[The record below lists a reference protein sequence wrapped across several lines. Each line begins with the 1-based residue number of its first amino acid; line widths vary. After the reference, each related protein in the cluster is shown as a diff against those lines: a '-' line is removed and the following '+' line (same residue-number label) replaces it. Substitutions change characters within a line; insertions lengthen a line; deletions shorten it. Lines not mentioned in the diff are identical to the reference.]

1 MKNQKAFRLIF
12 IFLFSLAAMS
22 SRAQSDSALRKK
34 ISKYFCIEFSN
45 VSGTIKKEDLEM
57 ELGMVILPLLS
68 KYNDEI
74 KSQWHLDPADKEDL
88 EKIGYRIGQD
98 AALDCAAFRNFIKE
112 NMDAIG
118 NSAEEENK
126 SLSGTLV
133 KIEGQPFTYLLIRTK
148 TGKMEK
154 LFWMDHFE
162 GAEKLSTEGKNLLNK
177 EIRVGYKEQEVY
189 DQVNNDYRKIKVL
202 TGFGN

>member
-34 ISKYFCIEFSN
+34 ISKDFCIEFSK

-98 AALDCAAFRNFIKE
+98 AAMDCATFRNFIKE

-118 NSAEEENK
+118 NTSEEENK
-126 SLSGTLV
+126 SLSGILV

-189 DQVNNDYRKIKVL
+189 DQVNNDYRKNKVL

>member
-34 ISKYFCIEFSN
+34 ISKDFCIEFSK

-98 AALDCAAFRNFIKE
+98 AALDCATFRNFIKE

-118 NSAEEENK
+118 NTSEEENK
-126 SLSGTLV
+126 SLSGILV

>member
-34 ISKYFCIEFSN
+34 ISKDFCIEFSK

-74 KSQWHLDPADKEDL
+74 KSQWHLDPADKQDL

-98 AALDCAAFRNFIKE
+98 AALDCATFRNFIKE

-118 NSAEEENK
+118 NTSEEENK
-126 SLSGTLV
+126 SLSGILV

>member
-34 ISKYFCIEFSN
+34 ISKDFCIEFSK

-74 KSQWHLDPADKEDL
+74 KSQWHLDPADKQDL

-98 AALDCAAFRNFIKE
+98 AAMDCATFRNFIKE

-118 NSAEEENK
+118 NTSEEENK
-126 SLSGTLV
+126 SLSGILV

>member
-34 ISKYFCIEFSN
+34 ISKDFCIEFSK

-98 AALDCAAFRNFIKE
+98 AAMDCATFRNFIKE

-118 NSAEEENK
+118 NTSEEENK
-126 SLSGTLV
+126 SLSGILV

>member
-1 MKNQKAFRLIF
+1 
-12 IFLFSLAAMS
+12 
-22 SRAQSDSALRKK
+22 
-34 ISKYFCIEFSN
+34 
-45 VSGTIKKEDLEM
+45 M

-98 AALDCAAFRNFIKE
+98 AAMDCATFRNFIKE

-118 NSAEEENK
+118 NTSEEENK
-126 SLSGTLV
+126 SLSGILV

>member
-1 MKNQKAFRLIF
+1 MKNQPAFRPFF
-12 IFLFSLAAMS
+12 IFLFFLVAIT
-22 SRAQSDSALRKK
+22 SRAQSDSALRKR
-34 ISKYFCIEFSN
+34 ISKDFCIEFSK

-98 AALDCAAFRNFIKE
+98 AAMDCATFRNFIKE

-118 NSAEEENK
+118 NTSEEENK
-126 SLSGTLV
+126 SLSGILV

>member
-34 ISKYFCIEFSN
+34 ISKDFCIEFSK

-74 KSQWHLDPADKEDL
+74 KSQWHLDPADKQDL

-98 AALDCAAFRNFIKE
+98 AAMDCATFRNFIKE

-118 NSAEEENK
+118 NTSEEENK
-126 SLSGTLV
+126 SLSGILV

-162 GAEKLSTEGKNLLNK
+162 GAEILSTEGKNLLNK

>member
-1 MKNQKAFRLIF
+1 
-12 IFLFSLAAMS
+12 
-22 SRAQSDSALRKK
+22 
-34 ISKYFCIEFSN
+34 
-45 VSGTIKKEDLEM
+45 
-57 ELGMVILPLLS
+57 
-68 KYNDEI
+68 
-74 KSQWHLDPADKEDL
+74 
-88 EKIGYRIGQD
+88 
-98 AALDCAAFRNFIKE
+98 
-112 NMDAIG
+112 MDAIG